1 MTARSG
7 SSPSRAKI
15 QRARKHIGELKSEV
29 QTFLASRPFEIAGKS
44 DPKTQAIYYCAA
56 KVEEVPL
63 DLSIATAD
71 IVRNLRTALDYLAYA
86 LVVAGG
92 NYPTRNT
99 GFPVFAALGIYKAQ
113 VGEKVQGMAQRAVDA
128 IDALKPYKGGHDVLW
143 QLDALAKID
152 KRGLIPIRALTYR
165 FQVVNPSVIQYLRGV
180 WSVRSGS
187 WPDPDS
193 APDSLIEYKRRL
205 FPLTRDDTVFVD
217 APGSAEPLSFT
228 FDFAIFEPRLA
239 LGKCALIETLEN
251 MATCVNGIVAE
262 TECLLA

>member
-1 MTARSG
+1 
-7 SSPSRAKI
+7 
-15 QRARKHIGELKSEV
+15 
-29 QTFLASRPFEIAGKS
+29 
-44 DPKTQAIYYCAA
+44 
-56 KVEEVPL
+56 
-63 DLSIATAD
+63 
-71 IVRNLRTALDYLAYA
+71 
-86 LVVAGG
+86 
-92 NYPTRNT
+92 
-99 GFPVFAALGIYKAQ
+99 
-113 VGEKVQGMAQRAVDA
+113 
-128 IDALKPYKGGHDVLW
+128 
-143 QLDALAKID
+143 
-152 KRGLIPIRALTYR
+152 
-165 FQVVNPSVIQYLRGV
+165 VNPSVIEYIRGI